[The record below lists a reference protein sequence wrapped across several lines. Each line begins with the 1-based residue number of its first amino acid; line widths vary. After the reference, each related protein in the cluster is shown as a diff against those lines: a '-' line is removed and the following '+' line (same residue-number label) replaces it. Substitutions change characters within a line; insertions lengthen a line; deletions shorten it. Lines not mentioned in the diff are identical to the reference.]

1 MTSGPT
7 RPSNEGPPPWLS
19 RYLSA
24 MYDLRDAITV
34 VRIHAQLAQRRL
46 ARGIPGADS
55 EAHSLAAIELAS
67 REAEWA
73 IEALELEHLGSS
85 GSDTD

>member
-1 MTSGPT
+1 
-7 RPSNEGPPPWLS
+7 
-19 RYLSA
+19 

-46 ARGIPGADS
+46 EKGTIWAGSAS
-55 EAHSLAAIELAS
+55 HSLAAIERAS

-73 IEALELEHLGSS
+73 IEALELERPDPPGSKTIDPARES
-85 GSDTD
+85 